1 MITDTSVLKDRQ
13 REAQAVKRWNRLHP
27 IGTPVVA
34 YPGCRPEFDR
44 NATRIVTSTRSKA
57 TVLGGHTAVVWVH
70 GHSACIALSHVDV
83 RTEATPGE
91 LAEMRHLLIIAD
103 ADDVTRPFVDL
114 RKGRKTPELAAREA
128 DNRRAREAK

>member
-1 MITDTSVLKDRQ
+1 MSIDVHVLVERQ
-13 REAQAVKRWNRLHP
+13 RETAAVEEWNRLHP
-27 IGTPVVA
+27 VGTPVIA
-34 YPGCRPEFDR
+34 YPGGRPEDFPNDP
-44 NATRIVTSTRSKA
+44 RIITSTRSKA

-83 RTEATPGE
+83 RTAATPGE
-91 LAEMRHLLIIAD
+91 LAEMRHLLITAD

-114 RKGRKTPELAAREA
+114 RKGLKPPELAAREA

>member
-1 MITDTSVLKDRQ
+1 MTTARSVLRDRK
-13 REAQAVKRWNRLHP
+13 REAEAAELWNRLHP
-27 IGTPVVA
+27 VGTPVVA
-34 YPGCRPEFDR
+34 YPGFRPEVDR

-83 RTEATPGE
+83 RTAATPGE
-91 LAEMRHLLIIAD
+91 LAEYRHLLVTAD

-114 RKGRKTPELAAREA
+114 RKGLKPEPVR
-128 DNRRAREAK
+128 